1 MLIAKDGSSARFIT
15 DIDAYNKL
23 VGYVDVD
30 SDSDVDVSNSCVSP
44 LASMG
49 ASEQDS
55 SSSSSNIWWET
66 LLESSAAFAPWPWSS
81 IVWGPHASGTPLGT
95 GEEQRQHD
103 DDDDDG
109 LAELLVLC
117 GVVE

>member
-1 MLIAKDGSSARFIT
+1 MSH
-15 DIDAYNKL
+15 
-23 VGYVDVD
+23 
-30 SDSDVDVSNSCVSP
+30 
-44 LASMG
+44 MG
-49 ASEQDS
+49 ASEQD
-55 SSSSSNIWWET
+55 SSSSNIWWET

-103 DDDDDG
+103 DDDDDDDDDDG